1 MKMSI
6 KKRLSLYIL
15 GIVFVTTLVVVLVIL
30 PNSRYILGLKSDI
43 GYIQEELET
52 RYEKTQKLRK
62 SLRELETIKA
72 EVEKFADI
80 TVKENEE
87 LRLITELE
95 NIASSHNI
103 EQNLDLAY
111 IDTSEQTEKAKGK
124 EKEKSILP
132 RYYKFSFLN
141 NGFFE
146 DHLDY
151 LKSLESL
158 PYYIMIDELRFEKR
172 KGGEDLEKNEI
183 TLRFEGKI
191 YVETN

>member
-1 MKMSI
+1 MSI

-15 GIVFVTTLVVVLVIL
+15 GIVFVTALVVLLVIW
-30 PNSRYILGLKSDI
+30 PNSRYILGLKGDI
-43 GYIQEELET
+43 GHIQEELET

-62 SLRELETIKA
+62 SLQELDTIKT
-72 EVEKFADI
+72 EVKKFADI

-103 EQNLDLAY
+103 EQNLDLIY
-111 IDTSEQTEKAKGK
+111 VDTSKLSAK
-124 EKEKSILP
+124 EKTKDKEESLLP
-132 RYYKFSFLN
+132 QYYQFSFLN

-146 DHLDY
+146 DHISY
-151 LKSLESL
+151 LRSLESL
-158 PYYIMIDELRFEKR
+158 SYYIMIDELRFEKR
-172 KGGEDLEKNEI
+172 KGGEEFEKNEI

-191 YVETN
+191 YVETK